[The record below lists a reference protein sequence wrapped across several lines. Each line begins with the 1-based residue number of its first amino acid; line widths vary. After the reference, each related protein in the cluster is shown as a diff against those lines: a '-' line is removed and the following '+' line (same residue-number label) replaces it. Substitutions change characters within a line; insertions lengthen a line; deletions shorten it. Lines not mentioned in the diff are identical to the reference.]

1 MKPGPRLTLAT
12 ALLLTLIWG
21 TTWSAIRV
29 GLTGIPPLS
38 GVAVRFLLAGLALAV
53 VARIMGAPWWAG
65 PGTWVRWLAHGL
77 LCFCISYGVTYW
89 AEQWVPS
96 GLTSVLFAT
105 YSLWVVILAQ
115 FLLPEEK
122 LRPRVALGTLTG
134 FLGVV
139 AERVCVRPLARSSPL
154 MTLLATLSLG
164 LVIREA
170 VLIFY
175 PRGADPKPFPRL
187 LPGGGVEVG
196 GVAIRYENLVIL
208 VIGFA
213 AMVAVDLIINRT
225 RMGAAIRAV
234 AQDPEAAQMMGV
246 PLDRTVDAT
255 FFLGSGLAAVA
266 GILSGFYYSEVHF
279 IMGVTGGVIGFSA
292 AAIGGLGNV
301 YGAIVGGLL
310 FGVLQTTAAALIPRG
325 SEFRD
330 VVAFAVVMLFLVAR
344 PSGLLGEKSLERV

>member
-1 MKPGPRLTLAT
+1 VPPIE
-12 ALLLTLIWG
+12 LLLQQAFNGLMLGVMYALVAVGFTLFFGVLDVIHFSHG
-21 TTWSAIRV
+21 DIFMLGAFAGLSVLLGLGAAGLGGPVLALPLAFAGSIAIT
-29 GLTGIPPLS
+29 GLA
-38 GVAVRFLLAGLALAV
+38 GVA
-53 VARIMGAPWWAG
+53 
-65 PGTWVRWLAHGL
+65 
-77 LCFCISYGVTYW
+77 
-89 AEQWVPS
+89 
-96 GLTSVLFAT
+96 
-105 YSLWVVILAQ
+105 
-115 FLLPEEK
+115 
-122 LRPRVALGTLTG
+122 
-134 FLGVV
+134 

-175 PRGADPKPFPRL
+175 PRGADPKPFPQL
-187 LPGGGVEVG
+187 LPQGGFEVG
-196 GVAIRYENLVIL
+196 GVSIRYENLAIL
-208 VIGFA
+208 AIGFA

-246 PLDRTVDAT
+246 NLDRTVDAT
-255 FFLGSGLAAVA
+255 FFIGSALAAVA
-266 GILSGFYYSEVHF
+266 GILSGLYYSEIHF
-279 IMGVTGGVIGFSA
+279 IMGITGGVIGFSA

-330 VVAFAVVMLFLVAR
+330 VVAFAVVMLFLILR
-344 PSGLLGEKSLERV
+344 PSGILGEKSVERV